1 MNTNNAVLSSIAASD
16 VATPDIAVPASLLR
30 RRGWLSRL
38 RAMLA
43 PRDAVQ
49 PRAMVHPHGCNVF
62 RQQNDGSFVCAECGD
77 VFGDAGDLPP

>member
-49 PRAMVHPHGCNVF
+49 PRACNAF
-62 RQQNDGSFVCAECGD
+62 RQQNDGSFVCVECGEA
-77 VFGDAGDLPP
+77 FGDAGDLPP